1 MLMLV
6 IQSLLLIALAYLIG
20 CLLGCLAKRLF
31 GSAPEEPKYV
41 AKPKAAP
48 KPARKAA
55 PKPVRAAA
63 VAPKPKKRTPDDLKL
78 IKGIGP
84 GLEKKLNAQG
94 IYRFDQIAKWNQK
107 EVDAFNTL
115 LSFKGRIERDTWLKQ
130 AKTLA
135 AGGQTEFSKRSKK
148 K

>member
-1 MLMLV
+1 MLV

-41 AKPKAAP
+41 AKP
-48 KPARKAA
+48 KAA